1 MEGSRG
7 VGWRAGGGLRKL
19 LELTLALHWSSKG
32 FMSDAVEGALGAL
45 SGLCSISMEA
55 FASLYPEPKQH
66 AN

>member
-1 MEGSRG
+1 MLVCVQTYELQ
-7 VGWRAGGGLRKL
+7 VVTL

-32 FMSDAVEGALGAL
+32 FMSDAVEGALGAM

-66 AN
+66 AK